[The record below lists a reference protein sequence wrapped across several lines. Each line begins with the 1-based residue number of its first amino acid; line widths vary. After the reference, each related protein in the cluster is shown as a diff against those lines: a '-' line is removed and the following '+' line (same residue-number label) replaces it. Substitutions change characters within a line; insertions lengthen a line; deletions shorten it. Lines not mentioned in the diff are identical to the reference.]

1 MDQKKVVDFLGIRLN
16 NLTAEEILD
25 HVERVYCTEKNL
37 PDRRSECGSGAAG
50 DRKSRF

>member
-25 HVERVYCTEKNL
+25 HCTEKNL